1 MLESEKENIDYLYVY
16 TQRRLF
22 FQRYTSS
29 GERNWLKGE
38 NWHWGRSGKRLIRQ
52 VKFIGKK
59 RRIRQA
65 QSELSK
71 KSLELGVFGLGL
83 LEDGDI
89 GVGVCP

>member
-1 MLESEKENIDYLYVY
+1 MLSKSRIQVLIPND
-16 TQRRLF
+16 
-22 FQRYTSS
+22 
-29 GERNWLKGE
+29 
-38 NWHWGRSGKRLIRQ
+38 SGKPTNQ

-65 QSELSK
+65 QTELSK

-89 GVGVCP
+89 GVGVFP